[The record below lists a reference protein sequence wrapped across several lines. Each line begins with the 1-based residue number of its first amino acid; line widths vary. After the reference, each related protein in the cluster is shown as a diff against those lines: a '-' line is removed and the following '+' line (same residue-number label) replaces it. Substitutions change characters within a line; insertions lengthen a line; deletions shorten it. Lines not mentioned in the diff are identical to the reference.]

1 MKYMIQQAHTCIY
14 GSMRVNISR
23 FTAPDTARLHEL
35 RKRTFVGKQKMH
47 YCVKEAKRVEEK
59 PAPTSQK
66 LF

>member
-1 MKYMIQQAHTCIY
+1 
-14 GSMRVNISR
+14 MRVNISR